1 MDELYLYARAGCHL
15 CDDTRRAL
23 VHLLADRTAAGLPSP
38 ILVERDIE
46 ADEAWQRA
54 FMTTIPVIELGG
66 QRLVLATSPTR
77 IRRFLAD
84 TLDVPAAARG

>member
-1 MDELYLYARAGCHL
+1 MDELYLYARVGCHL
-15 CDDTRRAL
+15 CDDARRAL

-54 FMTTIPVIELGG
+54 FMTTIPVIELGD
-66 QRLVLATSPTR
+66 QRLELATSPTR

>member
-23 VHLLADRTAAGLPSP
+23 VHLLADRTAALLPSP
-38 ILVERDIE
+38 TLVERDIE

-54 FMTTIPVIELGG
+54 FMTTIPVIELGD
-66 QRLVLATSPTR
+66 QRLELATSPTR